1 MSMVAGRYNITCQ
14 QGSTFDLQLTLQ
26 YTNPDYPGNCA
37 NPNVCPE
44 FLIWDLTGYTAR
56 MQVRKYVDSAT
67 TIANLTTENLSTFR
81 IILGNANPNDG
92 TINLFIRA
100 EDTRNITSS
109 GVYDIEIISPTNEV
123 DRILQGDFILST
135 EVTR

>member
-1 MSMVAGRYNITCQ
+1 VSMVAGKYNITCQ

-26 YTNPDYPGNCA
+26 YTNPDYPGNCED
-37 NPNVCPE
+37 PEVCPE

-56 MQVRKYVDSAT
+56 MQVRKYIDSAT
-67 TIANLTTENLSTFR
+67 PIATLTTENISTFR
-81 IILGNANPNDG
+81 IILGNADPDDG

-100 EDTRNITSS
+100 EDTRAISTS
-109 GVYDIEIISPTNEV
+109 GVYDIEIISPSNEV
-123 DRILQGDFILST
+123 DRILEGDFILSK

>member
-26 YTNPDYPGNCA
+26 YTNPDYA
-37 NPNVCPE
+37 NGCGGAEVCPE
-44 FLIWDLTGYTAR
+44 FLPWDLTGYTAR
-56 MQVRKYVDSAT
+56 MQVRKYMESAT
-67 TIANLTTENLSTFR
+67 TITELTTQNLATNR
-81 IILGNANPNDG
+81 ITLGNPDPEDG
-92 TINLFIRA
+92 TITLFIRA
-100 EDTRNITSS
+100 EDTRAITMS

-123 DRILQGDFILST
+123 DRILQGDFILSQ

>member
-1 MSMVAGRYNITCQ
+1 MVAGRYNITCQ

-26 YTNPDYPGNCA
+26 YTNPDYPANCA
-37 NPNVCPE
+37 NPNICPE
-44 FLIWDLTGYTAR
+44 FLVWDLTGYTAR

-67 TIANLTTENLSTFR
+67 AIASLTTENLSSFR
-81 IILGNANPNDG
+81 ITLGNPDPEDG
-92 TINLFIRA
+92 TIALFIRA
-100 EDTRNITSS
+100 EDTRAIATS

-123 DRILQGDFILST
+123 DRILQGEFILSQ

>member
-1 MSMVAGRYNITCQ
+1 MSMVAGKYNITCQ

-26 YTNPDYPGNCA
+26 YTNPDYPGTCED
-37 NPNVCPE
+37 PEVCPE

-56 MQVRKYVDSAT
+56 MQVRKYIDSAT
-67 TIANLTTENLSTFR
+67 PIATLTTENISTFR
-81 IILGNANPNDG
+81 IILGNADPVDG

-100 EDTRNITSS
+100 EDTRAISTS
-109 GVYDIEIISPTNEV
+109 GVYDIEIISPSNEV
-123 DRILQGDFILST
+123 DRILEGDFILSK

>member
-1 MSMVAGRYNITCQ
+1 MVAGRYNITCQ

-26 YTNPDYPGNCA
+26 YSNPDYPGNCA
-37 NPNVCPE
+37 DVNDCPE

-67 TIANLTTENLSTFR
+67 TIASLNTENPSTFR
-81 IILGNANPNDG
+81 IILGNADPVDG

-100 EDTRNITSS
+100 EDTRNISSS

-123 DRILQGDFILST
+123 DRILQGDFILSP

>member
-1 MSMVAGRYNITCQ
+1 MSMVAGTYAMTCQ
-14 QGSTFDLQLTLQ
+14 QGSTFDLRLTLQ
-26 YTNPDYPGNCA
+26 YTNPDYVNGCNGA
-37 NPNVCPE
+37 EVCPE

-67 TIANLTTENLSTFR
+67 AMATLNTENLSSYR
-81 IILGNANPNDG
+81 ITLGNPNPTDG
-92 TINLFIRA
+92 TITLFIRA
-100 EDTRNITSS
+100 EDTRTILTS

-123 DRILQGDFILST
+123 DRILQGQFILSP

>member
-37 NPNVCPE
+37 DPSDCPE

-67 TIANLTTENLSTFR
+67 TIASLTTENLSTFR
-81 IILGNANPNDG
+81 IILGNADPVDG

-123 DRILQGDFILST
+123 DRILQGDFILSP